1 MLLHKHEFM
10 VAEYYDRE
18 KNKVWKVE
26 LQHRYIIKDEF
37 GSVLRDSGYNTV
49 PRSRI
54 DASEPL

>member
-26 LQHRYIIKDEF
+26 LQHKHIVKDEF
-37 GSVLRDSGYNTV
+37 GSVLRDSGYITV
-49 PRSRI
+49 PRIRI